1 MEVHHHSHTARKKW
15 THYFWEFL
23 MLFLAVFCGF
33 LAEYQLEH
41 TIEHQREKQYIHSL
55 IEDLKKDTANIRVS
69 VWWRDNTCKRIDSA
83 VLLLKSKSPA
93 AVSGKVYYLARQIP
107 YSAGPRLNISTKTFD
122 QLKNSGN
129 LRLIRKMK
137 MLDMISNYYYDAA
150 TMNWAMDMSFQNQH
164 DLFLSLHKLFD
175 AAIFQ
180 QMTDPV
186 HPFIIYEPTVNPSL
200 LTTNP
205 LVINEICTRFHFTKG
220 THRAIMN
227 HFEELE
233 NKAIELMKALQKEY
247 HIK

>member
-1 MEVHHHSHTARKKW
+1 MEVHHHAHTPRKKW

-41 TIEHQREKQYIHSL
+41 TIEHQREKQYIRSL
-55 IEDLKKDTANIRVS
+55 IEDLKKDTASIRFS
-69 VWWRDNTCKRIDSA
+69 LRMRDITCKRIDSA
-83 VLLLKSKSPA
+83 VLLLKSKSPEA
-93 AVSGKVYYLARQIP
+93 ISGKIYFLARQIP
-107 YSAGPRLNISTKTFD
+107 YSPGPSLGISTKTFD